1 MSVAVAIATVTSSLK
16 GTVIGVK
23 ETKVKERVA
32 QKSHDL
38 EEARV
43 AQRTRINAIKVSAFK
58 LAFNFIKLLL
68 RK

>member
-1 MSVAVAIATVTSSLK
+1 M
-16 GTVIGVK
+16 VIGVK

-32 QKSHDL
+32 QKSHGL

-58 LAFNFIKLLL
+58 LAFNVVK
-68 RK
+68 